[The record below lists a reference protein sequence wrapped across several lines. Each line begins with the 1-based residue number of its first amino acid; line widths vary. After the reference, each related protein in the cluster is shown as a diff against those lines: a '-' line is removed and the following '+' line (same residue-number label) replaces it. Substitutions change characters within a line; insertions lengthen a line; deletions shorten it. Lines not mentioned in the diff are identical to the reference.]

1 MVLYIVGYILLSFV
15 IASLTFK
22 FDKKIKENFSNT
34 LVYSF
39 FQLMFLWPFILIMVI
54 VIWIWEFITSIIKTY
69 INFLIK

>member
-1 MVLYIVGYILLSFV
+1 MFLYIVGYVLLSFV

-22 FDKKIKENFSNT
+22 FDKNIKEKFSDK

>member
-1 MVLYIVGYILLSFV
+1 MFLYIVGYVLLSFV

-22 FDKKIKENFSNT
+22 FDKNIKEKFSDK

-39 FQLMFLWPFILIMVI
+39 FQLMFLWPIILIMVI
-54 VIWIWEFITSIIKTY
+54 VIWIWEFINSIIKTY

>member
-1 MVLYIVGYILLSFV
+1 MFLYIVGYVLLSFV

-22 FDKKIKENFSNT
+22 FDKNIKEKFSDK

-54 VIWIWEFITSIIKTY
+54 VIWIWEFINSIIKTY